1 MVTFVISLVL
11 LVAGYFI
18 YGRVTEK
25 IFGIDKNRQTP
36 AYTKQDGVDYV
47 PMKSWRIFLIQFLN
61 IAGLGPIFG
70 AIMGAK
76 FGTSSFLWIVFG
88 CIFAGAVHDFLS
100 GMILLRLGG
109 VGLPEVHGKYLGR
122 GVRVFMRYFT
132 VLLLILVGAV
142 FISGPAEILAGLVGG
157 KFNQFFWIVVI
168 FVYYIVATLVPIDKL
183 IGKIYPV
190 FGFCLLFMAAGIMV
204 SLFVF
209 QPQLPEIWNGLDN
222 KMPDAANNPIF
233 PMMFVSIACGAIS
246 GFHATQSPLMARC
259 LTNEKQARPIF
270 YGSMITEGVVA
281 LVWAAAA
288 SFIFY
293 TEDGQALLG
302 TASSTPASIVNI
314 LCNSWLGPVGA
325 ILAVLGV
332 IAAPITSGDTAFRSA
347 RLIIAESFKIDQKP
361 FVKRILVAV
370 PLFILGLLVLIYSF
384 QDKDGFAVIW
394 NGFSWANQFMAMVT
408 LWAITVCLAQNKKW
422 FWISLLPA
430 LFMTMVCSSYLL
442 ISTKT
447 GFGLPHTLGYIL
459 SGVVTFSLLVWFFV
473 WKIRNSKNFIP
484 SL

>member
-1 MVTFVISLVL
+1 MVTFVISLLL

-18 YGRVTEK
+18 YGRLTER
-25 IFGIDKNRQTP
+25 IFGIDEKRTTP

-109 VGLPEVHGKYLGR
+109 VGLPEVHGKYLGNK
-122 GVRVFMRYFT
+122 VRVFMRYFT

-157 KFNQFFWIVVI
+157 NFNQFFWIVVI
-168 FVYYIVATLVPIDKL
+168 FLYYVVATLVPIDKL

-204 SLFVF
+204 ALFVHH
-209 QPQLPEIWNGLDN
+209 PQLPEIWNGLGN
-222 KMPDAANNPIF
+222 KMPDAVNNPIF

-270 YGSMITEGVVA
+270 YGAMITEGVVA

-288 SFIFY
+288 SYLFY
-293 TEDGQALLG
+293 TPEGQVIANG
-302 TASSTPASIVNI
+302 QSTTPASVVNI
-314 LCNSWLGPVGA
+314 LCNEWLGTVGA

-332 IAAPITSGDTAFRSA
+332 VAAPITSGDTAFRSA
-347 RLIIAESFKIDQKP
+347 RLIIAESFNINQKP
-361 FVKRILVAV
+361 LMKRLSVAV
-370 PLFILGLLVLIYSF
+370 PIFVLGLLVLIYSF
-384 QDKDGFAVIW
+384 KDKDGFAVIW

-408 LWAITVCLAQNKKW
+408 LWAVTVCMAQNKKW
-422 FWISLLPA
+422 IWVSLLPA
-430 LFMTMVCSSYLL
+430 LFMTMVCTSYLL

-447 GFGLPHTLGYIL
+447 GFGLPHWLGYLL
-459 SGVVTFSLLVWFFV
+459 SGGVTFSLLVWFFV
-473 WKIRNSKNFIP
+473 WKKRNSNNFIP
-484 SL
+484 AL